1 MSYFRRNCG
10 FGDTF
15 RKFNEKPVANV
26 TARAFAA
33 TGKAAVSVRLAN
45 DEAQMA
51 KLDDTDRQLLM
62 LLQEDDR
69 QPLAV
74 LSEKIGAA
82 VSTIND
88 RIKRLVRS
96 GTISGF
102 HARVA
107 PETVGLDLLA
117 FIMVSW
123 TNPKIE
129 AGFLERVKASP
140 DVLECHHITGAWNY
154 LLKVRV
160 GTTRDLERFLNE
172 TVKAVDGVER
182 TETLITLST
191 TKEIW
196 SVSL

>member
-1 MSYFRRNCG
+1 M
-10 FGDTF
+10 
-15 RKFNEKPVANV
+15 
-26 TARAFAA
+26 AR
-33 TGKAAVSVRLAN
+33 
-45 DEAQMA
+45 
-51 KLDDTDRQLLM
+51 LDDTDRQLLM
-62 LLQEDDR
+62 LLQDDDR
-69 QPLAV
+69 QPLAA
-74 LSEKIGAA
+74 LSEKIGVA

-96 GTISGF
+96 GVISGF

-107 PETVGLDLLA
+107 PDAVGLDLLA

-123 TNPKIE
+123 SNPKIE

-160 GTTRDLERFLNE
+160 GTTRDLERFLGE

-191 TKEIW
+191 TKETWKI
-196 SVSL
+196 SL

>member
-1 MSYFRRNCG
+1 M
-10 FGDTF
+10 
-15 RKFNEKPVANV
+15 
-26 TARAFAA
+26 AR
-33 TGKAAVSVRLAN
+33 
-45 DEAQMA
+45 
-51 KLDDTDRQLLM
+51 LDDTDRQLLM
-62 LLQEDDR
+62 LLQDDDR

-74 LSEKIGAA
+74 LSEKIGVA

-96 GTISGF
+96 GVISGF

-107 PETVGLDLLA
+107 PDAVGLDLLA

-123 TNPKIE
+123 SNPKIE

-160 GTTRDLERFLNE
+160 GTTRDLERFLGE

-191 TKEIW
+191 TKETWKI
-196 SVSL
+196 SL

>member
-1 MSYFRRNCG
+1 M
-10 FGDTF
+10 
-15 RKFNEKPVANV
+15 
-26 TARAFAA
+26 AR
-33 TGKAAVSVRLAN
+33 L
-45 DEAQMA
+45 DE
-51 KLDDTDRQLLM
+51 TDRQLLL

-69 QPLAV
+69 QPLAA
-74 LSEKIGAA
+74 LSEKIGVA

-88 RIKRLVRS
+88 RIKRLVRG

-107 PETVGLDLLA
+107 PDAVGLDLLA

-123 TNPKIE
+123 SNPKVE
-129 AGFLERVKASP
+129 ATFLERVKASP

-154 LLKVRV
+154 LMKVRV
-160 GTTRDLERFLNE
+160 ANTRDLERFLNE
-172 TVKAVDGVER
+172 TIKAVDGVER

-191 TKEIW
+191 TKETW

>member
-1 MSYFRRNCG
+1 LKEPLQRRADRSNSG
-10 FGDTF
+10 
-15 RKFNEKPVANV
+15 
-26 TARAFAA
+26 
-33 TGKAAVSVRLAN
+33 RLAKFFE
-45 DEAQMA
+45 EAAMA
-51 KLDDTDRQLLM
+51 KLDDTDRQLMM
-62 LLQEDDR
+62 LLQDDDR

-74 LSEKIGAA
+74 LSEKTGVA

-96 GTISGF
+96 GMISGF
-102 HARVA
+102 HARIV
-107 PETVGLDLLA
+107 PEAVGLNLLA

-123 TNPKIE
+123 SNPKIE

-160 GTTRDLERFLNE
+160 GTTRDLERFLSE

-182 TETLITLST
+182 TETLITLSS
-191 TKEIW
+191 TKETW
-196 SVSL
+196 KVSLEAASF

>member
-1 MSYFRRNCG
+1 
-10 FGDTF
+10 
-15 RKFNEKPVANV
+15 
-26 TARAFAA
+26 
-33 TGKAAVSVRLAN
+33 
-45 DEAQMA
+45 MA

-107 PETVGLDLLA
+107 PETIGLDLLA

-160 GTTRDLERFLNE
+160 GTTRDLERFLSD
-172 TVKAVDGVER
+172 TIKAVEGVER
-182 TETLITLST
+182 TETLITLSSA
-191 TKEIW
+191 KETW
-196 SVSL
+196 KVAL

>member
-1 MSYFRRNCG
+1 M
-10 FGDTF
+10 
-15 RKFNEKPVANV
+15 
-26 TARAFAA
+26 AR
-33 TGKAAVSVRLAN
+33 
-45 DEAQMA
+45 
-51 KLDDTDRQLLM
+51 LDDTDRQLLL

-69 QPLAV
+69 QPLAA
-74 LSEKIGAA
+74 LSEKIGVA

-107 PETVGLDLLA
+107 PDAVGLDLLA

-123 TNPKIE
+123 SNPKVE
-129 AGFLERVKASP
+129 ATFLERVKASP
-140 DVLECHHITGAWNY
+140 HVLECHHITGAWNY
-154 LLKVRV
+154 LMKVRV
-160 GTTRDLERFLNE
+160 GNTRDLERFLNE

-191 TKEIW
+191 TKETW
-196 SVSL
+196 SVRL

>member
-1 MSYFRRNCG
+1 M
-10 FGDTF
+10 
-15 RKFNEKPVANV
+15 
-26 TARAFAA
+26 AR
-33 TGKAAVSVRLAN
+33 
-45 DEAQMA
+45 
-51 KLDDTDRQLLM
+51 LDDTDRQLLT

-74 LSEKIGAA
+74 LSEKIGVA

-96 GTISGF
+96 GMISGF
-102 HARVA
+102 HARVS
-107 PETVGLDLLA
+107 PEAVGLNLLA
-117 FIMVSW
+117 FVMVSW
-123 TNPKIE
+123 SNPKIE

-160 GTTRDLERFLNE
+160 GTTRDLERFLSE

-182 TETLITLST
+182 TETLITLSS
-191 TKEIW
+191 TKETW
-196 SVSL
+196 KVSV

>member
-1 MSYFRRNCG
+1 
-10 FGDTF
+10 
-15 RKFNEKPVANV
+15 
-26 TARAFAA
+26 
-33 TGKAAVSVRLAN
+33 
-45 DEAQMA
+45 MA

-160 GTTRDLERFLNE
+160 GTTRDLERFLSD
-172 TVKAVDGVER
+172 TIKAVEGVER
-182 TETLITLST
+182 TETLITLSSA
-191 TKEIW
+191 KETW
-196 SVSL
+196 KVAL